1 MLSCNRF
8 VLGCAFRRL
17 HKARGVQGR
26 GGGLNLTGLLAK
38 YNSKNNIGD
47 KMGSEVMTLKS
58 FSYQENY
65 IVVVYVCILLPYF
78 SF

>member
-1 MLSCNRF
+1 MHLDVYTRPA
-8 VLGCAFRRL
+8 GYR
-17 HKARGVQGR
+17 GR

-38 YNSKNNIGD
+38 YKSKNNIGD

-65 IVVVYVCILLPYF
+65 IVVVYVCILLLYF